1 MSLKEMTK
9 TAEKFTLREPITPEE
24 LFDLMNRGGIVF
36 PGMFR
41 LKKGLFS
48 KSIVF
53 DVVMQIQ
60 PRVKVKDNV
69 VIVRKIR
76 SSTKISV
83 GGMPGV
89 DIRATGQR
97 LQAAQEGGLGKAFT
111 GGIDYFLNVIEA
123 MRALLQN
130 LM

>member
-1 MSLKEMTK
+1 MSFKEMTK
-9 TAEKFTLREPITPEE
+9 TVEKFTLREPISLDE
-24 LFDLMNRGGIVF
+24 LFDLMNGSGIVF
-36 PGMFR
+36 PGKFK

-48 KSIVF
+48 KAIVF
-53 DVVMQIQ
+53 DLIMQIQ

-69 VIVRKIR
+69 VIVRKVR

-89 DIRATGQR
+89 DIKATGQR
-97 LQAAQEGGLGKAFT
+97 IQAAQEGGLGKAFT
-111 GGIDYFLNVIEA
+111 GGADYFLNVVEA
-123 MRALLQN
+123 MRGLLQN

>member
-1 MSLKEMTK
+1 MGLKEMTK
-9 TAEKFTLREPITPEE
+9 AVEKFTLREPISLEE
-24 LFDLMNRGGIVF
+24 LHDLMVQSGIEF
-36 PGMFR
+36 PGKFN
-41 LKKGLFS
+41 LKKGLFG

-69 VIVRKIR
+69 VIVRKTQR
-76 SSTKISV
+76 KSTVSV

-89 DIRATGQR
+89 DIKATQQR
-97 LQAAQEGGLGKAFT
+97 IQAVKEGGLGKAFT

-123 MRALLQN
+123 MRELLQSR
-130 LM
+130 M